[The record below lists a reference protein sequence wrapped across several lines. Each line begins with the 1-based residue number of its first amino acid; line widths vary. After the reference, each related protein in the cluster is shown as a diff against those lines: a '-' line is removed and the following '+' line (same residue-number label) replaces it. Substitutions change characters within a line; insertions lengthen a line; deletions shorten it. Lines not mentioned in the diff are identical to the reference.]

1 MDPRRLN
8 SPVVPSS
15 LPVGEGKE
23 PVPAQKDISTL
34 LSKPVSVPAVT
45 PGATGSVHS
54 TAVERSQNKMMGS
67 SGIRIIDQP
76 DCRED
81 LLTVSNECSYPSK
94 EILSLDV
101 PLSPCRDDE
110 GIRETKY
117 SGSETMYD
125 LDMSSVP
132 DFDQHSPSASVPD
145 FDQDPPAESDITA
158 PEESYRELAPVPSY
172 VELTTEQSKT
182 VGKLAI
188 ERIIDSNR
196 HVFGFDC
203 NKIRMALIARL
214 IARVSAYF
222 IFVTCGFAVNSG
234 YHFHHLALSLGNP
247 SPLILS
253 FYKINIFYVTI
264 FPDRCWQ

>member
-1 MDPRRLN
+1 MQDPRRMDPRRLN
-8 SPVVPSS
+8 SSVGPTS

-23 PVPAQKDISTL
+23 SVPVQKDIISTL
-34 LSKPVSVPAVT
+34 LSKPVSVSAVT
-45 PGATGSVHS
+45 PGATGSIHS
-54 TAVERSQNKMMGS
+54 TAVELSQNKMMGS
-67 SGIRIIDQP
+67 SGIRIIDP
-76 DCRED
+76 PECRED
-81 LLTVSNECSYPSK
+81 LLTVPNECSYPSK
-94 EILSLDV
+94 EISSLDV

-117 SGSETMYD
+117 SVPD
-125 LDMSSVP
+125 LDMLSVP

-145 FDQDPPAESDITA
+145 FDQDPPAASDITA
-158 PEESYRELAPVPSY
+158 PEESYRELDPVPSY

-188 ERIIDSNR
+188 ERIIESNR

-222 IFVTCGFAVNSG
+222 ISVTCGFAVNSG

-247 SPLILS
+247 YFKFFLNS
-253 FYKINIFYVTI
+253 FFLRK
-264 FPDRCWQ
+264 